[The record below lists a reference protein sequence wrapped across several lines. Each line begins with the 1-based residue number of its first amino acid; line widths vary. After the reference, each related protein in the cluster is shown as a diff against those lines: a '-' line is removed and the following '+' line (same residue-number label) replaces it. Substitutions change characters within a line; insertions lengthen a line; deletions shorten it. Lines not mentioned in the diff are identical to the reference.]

1 MRKEDDQHRRIR
13 RGIRRSTAV
22 VLAVSADCHVR
33 AGQVQQARTEPVL
46 LRQDD
51 VRQTGTVRRQLHWH
65 GVDGAEEPGRT
76 QQPARRD

>member
-13 RGIRRSTAV
+13 RGVRDAAV
-22 VLAVSADCHVR
+22 VPPVSTDGHVR
-33 AGQVQQARTEPVL
+33 PGQMRQARAEPVL
-46 LRQDD
+46 LWQDD

-65 GVDGAEEPGRT
+65 DVDDSKKPGRP